1 MVLLIYYT
9 HLPQMT
15 PQISLKIYNRDQ
27 YNSKYILVGRGLVVS
42 VQAFYTNVYSL
53 NPGEKCGLKSK
64 IL

>member
-1 MVLLIYYT
+1 
-9 HLPQMT
+9 MT